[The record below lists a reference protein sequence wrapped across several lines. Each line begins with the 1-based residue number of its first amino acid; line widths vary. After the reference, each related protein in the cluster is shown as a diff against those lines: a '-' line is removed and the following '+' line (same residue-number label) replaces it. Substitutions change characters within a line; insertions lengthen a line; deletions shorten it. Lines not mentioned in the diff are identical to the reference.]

1 MIIFLTHTYPQE
13 RINKDIYFNIYYGS
27 LEYLLWK
34 VEKERVAS
42 SKAYEKDRKNWG
54 GDDDEDVGG
63 GDGEEDEEED
73 GKMFWCPRNTL
84 ILPSP
89 LPPLLSSFL
98 PSSSFFSPFLPPF
111 SSLPSFL
118 PPFFFSFFHFTGKAI
133 LSRFLH
139 FHVHLFHVLLP

>member
-1 MIIFLTHTYPQE
+1 MITLLTHTYPQE

-73 GKMFWCPRNTL
+73 GKISKHVSNVFFPPFFL
-84 ILPSP
+84 PFLFIYPFFFLKPSFPSP
-89 LPPLLSSFL
+89 
-98 PSSSFFSPFLPPF
+98 
-111 SSLPSFL
+111 SLPSF
-118 PPFFFSFFHFTGKAI
+118 FFSSFHFTGKAI